1 MANTKSQVKKVQKTA
16 RRIKSKRRGK
26 KRVEEENL
34 HFRISHSNFT
44 QSKKAKKE
52 GTGTRK
58 RHHYRNKRK
67 LRITFVFSSE
77 SINDGVVMEGAQ

>member
-44 QSKKAKKE
+44 QPKKAKRKGQGQGRDAIIGTKE
-52 GTGTRK
+52 
-58 RHHYRNKRK
+58 
-67 LRITFVFSSE
+67 S
-77 SINDGVVMEGAQ
+77 

>member
-1 MANTKSQVKKVQKTA
+1 MSPKLMANTKSQVKKVQKTA

-44 QSKKAKKE
+44 QSKKAKK
-52 GTGTRK
+52 
-58 RHHYRNKRK
+58 
-67 LRITFVFSSE
+67 
-77 SINDGVVMEGAQ
+77 